1 MVFIMQGGSLIAQPF
16 TDRLIAIEIS
26 LTCLSDQPSFTAR
39 RMIELGANTYKFA
52 VRSTSRPRQNE
63 NDQPATDLASKK
75 YMVVVA
81 DGGYQNIKIFIQH
94 KQ

>member
-1 MVFIMQGGSLIAQPF
+1 MIAQPF

-26 LTCLSDQPSFTAR
+26 LTCLFDPPSFTACPS
-39 RMIELGANTYKFA
+39 IELGANTYKFG
-52 VRSTSRPRQNE
+52 VRSTSWPRQNE
-63 NDQPATDLASKK
+63 NDQPVTDFASKK

-81 DGGYQNIKIFIQH
+81 DGGYRNIKTFNQH